1 MSLLNHLEDI
11 KTLLEDLDSKPQVK
25 LFSGTLSDD
34 DLKNLKIDGARPHIL
49 LGSAGGQI
57 PENRVKLEVDSV
69 FGAFIIAKS
78 DPSTVGLSTIAL
90 NTATQVAKAIEAH
103 RGNAA
108 TSTYKP
114 VLKSMEELFSG
125 VKNGTNFSAWQV
137 IWTQR
142 IVLI

>member
-11 KTLLEDLDSKPQVK
+11 KTLLEDLESKPQVK

-34 DLKNLKIDGARPHIL
+34 DMKNLKIDGVRPHIL
-49 LGSAGGQI
+49 LGSAGGPI

-103 RGNAA
+103 RGNPT
-108 TSTYKP
+108 TSVYKP